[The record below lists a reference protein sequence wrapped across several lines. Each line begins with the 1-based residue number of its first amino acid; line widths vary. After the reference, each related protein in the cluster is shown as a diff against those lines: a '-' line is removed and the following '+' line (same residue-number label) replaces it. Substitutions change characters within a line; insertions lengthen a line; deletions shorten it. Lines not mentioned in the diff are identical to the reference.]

1 MTERS
6 EASRD
11 PADDLS
17 GSSGSSGPSG
27 PSGMPGTGR
36 GEGCPGCSGPHSP
49 TCPARPDGS
58 AAALGDYR
66 AAFHAA
72 RLPLAVLNRD
82 GLVLA
87 ANPAFGDLV
96 GTEPDELVA
105 ATAADLTDLGADPRI
120 WSAYREV
127 LCGRSDR
134 LRCTRRL
141 QLPDGH
147 SMWAEVTVEPLAPGA
162 GLAPGGALN
171 AGGTPND
178 ARGTLN
184 GSGTRTAGGELPAA
198 TDLSVPADLPVP
210 ADMSVPTDL
219 PGSSD
224 LPMDGDLPAMDGVP
238 PAGGGVRA
246 GAGQRAEEDHVL
258 LSVADISD
266 RHDLLARLRHLQMH
280 DPVTRLPNRAL
291 FFERL
296 AGALE
301 SAAFEQGGT
310 GRIGLCYLDLD
321 GFKAVNDT
329 LGHRVGDR
337 LLSAVAQRLRHCVE
351 ELSED
356 RLPAPPDG
364 PTASTASTTSD
375 ASAMSDASTAMPDA
389 STASDASTAFAA
401 PVQMTDDDTGHL
413 DGSGHLVARLGG
425 DEFALLV
432 EDSTGTEQLAA
443 LAQRVLDALQ
453 RPFDLAGQRL
463 SVSASI
469 GVVERAATGTTAT
482 GLMQAADTTLY
493 WAKEDGKARW
503 TLFDPERNAH
513 RMTRQALSSTLRP
526 AVERGE
532 FTLEYQP
539 LVGLGDGRAQGVEAL
554 VRWRHPQ
561 FGTLSPNRFIGLAEE
576 NGAIV
581 ELGRW
586 VLERACRQARA
597 WQLERPGAQPLFVSV
612 NVAVRQVWDSDL
624 VADVAHILAETGLP
638 PRLLQLELTESA
650 VMGSAGR
657 PLQALQALS
666 DMGVR
671 IAIDDFGT
679 GYSNLAYLSRLP
691 VSVLKLDGS
700 FVRGFRAQ
708 EHPNPADETIVE
720 ALVALAHRLGLTVT
734 AECVESAEQAE
745 RLRRIGCDTGQGWLY
760 SRPVAPDRV
769 SALISAGRR
778 TGS

>member
-1 MTERS
+1 MTERNGTTKES
-6 EASRD
+6 AETRHTPSSPCDDDAAS
-11 PADDLS
+11 
-17 GSSGSSGPSG
+17 
-27 PSGMPGTGR
+27 
-36 GEGCPGCSGPHSP
+36 
-49 TCPARPDGS
+49 
-58 AAALGDYR
+58 LGDYR
-66 AAFHAA
+66 AAFHAG
-72 RLPLAVLNRD
+72 RLAMAVLNRD

-87 ANPAFGDLV
+87 ANPAFGELV
-96 GTEPDELVA
+96 GTDPDELVA
-105 ATAADLTDLGADPRI
+105 ATAADLTDLGADPRV
-120 WSAYREV
+120 WTAYREV

-141 QLPDGH
+141 KHPEGH
-147 SMWAEVTVEPLAPGA
+147 SVWVEVTVEPL
-162 GLAPGGALN
+162 
-171 AGGTPND
+171 TPEP
-178 ARGTLN
+178 L
-184 GSGTRTAGGELPAA
+184 SG
-198 TDLSVPADLPVP
+198 
-210 ADMSVPTDL
+210 
-219 PGSSD
+219 
-224 LPMDGDLPAMDGVP
+224 
-238 PAGGGVRA
+238 
-246 GAGQRAEEDHVL
+246 EERML

-296 AGALE
+296 STALE
-301 SAAFEQGGT
+301 TAAFEPSGT

-337 LLSAVAQRLRHCVE
+337 LLSAVAQRLTRCAE
-351 ELSED
+351 SAAD
-356 RLPAPPDG
+356 RGAG
-364 PTASTASTTSD
+364 R
-375 ASAMSDASTAMPDA
+375 
-389 STASDASTAFAA
+389 
-401 PVQMTDDDTGHL
+401 G
-413 DGSGHLVARLGG
+413 GHLVARLGG

-432 EDSTGTEQLAA
+432 EDSTGTEQLAE
-443 LAQRVLDALQ
+443 LAQCVLDALQ

-526 AVERGE
+526 AVDRGE

-561 FGTLSPNRFIGLAEE
+561 FGTLSPNRFIALAEE

-586 VLERACRQARA
+586 VLERACYQARA
-597 WQLERPGAQPLFVSV
+597 WQLAHPGDEPLFVSV

-624 VADVAHILAETGLP
+624 VADVAGILAETGLP

-700 FVRGFRAQ
+700 FVRGFRSQ
-708 EHPNPADETIVE
+708 EHPNPADEMIVE

-769 SALISAGRR
+769 EALLDAGRR
-778 TGS
+778 TDG